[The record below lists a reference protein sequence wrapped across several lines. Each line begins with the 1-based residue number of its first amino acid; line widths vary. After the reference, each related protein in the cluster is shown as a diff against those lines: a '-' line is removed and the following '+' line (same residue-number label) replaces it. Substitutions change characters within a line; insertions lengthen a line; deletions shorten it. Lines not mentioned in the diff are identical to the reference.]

1 MKEVIITQISD
12 KGKRLD
18 AYLAQRLKGKFSRS
32 QIKRFIEAGQ
42 VWVDGLIRKAHF
54 KIEVKQTI
62 EIILPNARQ
71 LKITPEDI
79 PLDIIYEDEDIL
91 VVNKKAGMVVH
102 PAPGNPEHTLVN
114 ALLFHTK
121 GRLSHLDTS
130 SRPGIVHRL
139 DKEVS
144 GLMVVAKSD
153 RAHQV
158 LVEDFKRKAVKRRY
172 LAFVKGRVPQ
182 DDGVISFPIGR
193 STRDR
198 KKMAV
203 RFLHSKEA
211 LTRYKVLKRF
221 STYTK
226 LELNLETGRTHQ
238 IRVHLS
244 HIGYPIIGDTRYG
257 GGCFERIALP
267 RQGSGGL
274 IPRSSYQSAPLLER
288 RGIALYAAELI
299 LRHPASGQQL
309 RFVIDMPEELK
320 KLERGLTAI

>member
-1 MKEVIITQISD
+1 MKEVIVTQISD

-32 QIKRFIEAGQ
+32 QIKRFIEAGE
-42 VWVDGLIRKAHF
+42 VSVDGLVRKAHF
-54 KIEVKQTI
+54 NIKVKQTI
-62 EIILPNARQ
+62 EIVLPDIRQ
-71 LKITPEDI
+71 SKIAPEDI

-91 VVNKKAGMVVH
+91 VVNKEAGMVTH
-102 PAPGNPEHTLVN
+102 PAAGNLQHTLVN
-114 ALLFHTK
+114 ALLFHTG

-158 LVEDFKRKAVKRRY
+158 LVEDFKKRAIKRRY
-172 LAFVKGRVPQ
+172 IAFVKGKLPQ

-193 STRDR
+193 SIRDR

-203 RFLHSKEA
+203 RFLHSKQA

-226 LELNLETGRTHQ
+226 LELDLETGRTHQ

-244 HIGYPIIGDTRYG
+244 HMGYPIIGDTRYG
-257 GGCFERIALP
+257 GGRFER
-267 RQGSGGL
+267 
-274 IPRSSYQSAPLLER
+274 
-288 RGIALYAAELI
+288 IALYAAELI
-299 LRHPASGQQL
+299 LKHPATGQQL